1 MRDVNHIW
9 LMTFAMWGRGHI
21 LGLIVSIT
29 LPVIPAVAAPTS
41 ATTTVTVKA
50 SVVKPLSLT
59 ALQDLDLGTIIL
71 GAGNWSG
78 ATVSLSQAGVRSCAN
93 PNTICTGTAQAAIY
107 QVVGTNKETVQI
119 TAPAVTLVNQGD
131 SSKTIQLVLD
141 APASIVLTNSGMPG
155 VQFSVGGSMTLSSAT
170 AGGTYAGTMTVTV
183 DYQ

>member
-1 MRDVNHIW
+1 
-9 LMTFAMWGRGHI
+9 MWGRGRI
-21 LGLIVSIT
+21 LGLILLTT
-29 LPVIPAVAAPTS
+29 LPAVRAAAAPAS

-50 SVVKPLSLT
+50 SVVKPLSLS
-59 ALQDLDLGTIIL
+59 ALADLDFGTIVLAPGI
-71 GAGNWSG
+71 WSG
-78 ATVSLSQAGVRSCAN
+78 ATVALSRAGVRSCSD
-93 PNTICTGTAQAAIY
+93 PNTICSGAAQAATY
-107 QVVGTNKETVQI
+107 QLVGTNKETVQI

-131 SSKTIQLVLD
+131 SSKTIQLVLE